1 MSSNYGDRAT
11 GPSLRPQRRSQTLLY
26 TAAAVVVLAGLAFL
40 FLAITSKR
48 YEVLQ
53 VSMEPT
59 LHEGDYVV
67 ATPWLAPGRGR
78 LIVAISPVTGDA
90 LIKRIVGLPGET
102 VEIHDGSVWIDGNK
116 LDEPYLPGAPNT
128 ECRRN
133 CTKTLTSDQYYVLGD
148 NRPHSNDS
156 RVLGPIAASDILYT
170 IVLRYLPL
178 DQVTVFP

>member
-1 MSSNYGDRAT
+1 MSSNYADPAA
-11 GPSLRPQRRSQTLLY
+11 GPSLRPQRRSHTLLY
-26 TAAAVVVLAGLAFL
+26 IAASVVVLAGLALL

-59 LHEGDYVV
+59 LHEGDYVI
-67 ATPWLAPGRGR
+67 ATPWVALDRGR
-78 LIVAISPVTGDA
+78 LIVAISPVTGEA

-102 VEIHDGSVWIDGNK
+102 VEIHDGSIWIDGKK
-116 LDEPYLPGAPNT
+116 LAEPYLPGTPHT
-128 ECRRN
+128 ECRRY
-133 CTKTLTSDQYYVLGD
+133 CSETLNSDQYYVLGD